1 MKKRWIALTLAIL
14 IVLPTLVACGG
25 GKDPAQTTVAVTT
38 EASAG
43 GAVADTTTA
52 ETEYKAVANVP
63 EDANYN
69 GHTFTFLIGGNVEN
83 GREKNDFEAE
93 TMIGVALND
102 AIYTRNLMIEER
114 YGIKIETFE
123 EYGNSNSG
131 KGLSYQRLSK
141 AFMANETTY
150 DAAMVSGYD
159 VSTLAYTGYLYDM
172 NEVPYID
179 VNQHWWDQKVNQDL
193 TVGTRL
199 YYTTGDIST
208 ADNDATCAILFSK
221 DLVAQNNL
229 ENPYELVESGKWTL
243 DKMLEM
249 CSAVHADLNG
259 DGTYDANDRIGAIV
273 WDDTMMAW
281 VNASGV
287 KCCTMNENGE
297 LTLTLNDE
305 RTMEF
310 FDKLP
315 AFYADEIAYAYQ
327 RVSYDIATPIN
338 MFANNQA
345 LFFALDVALDHQAL
359 DHLMQLSVLA
369 AAVENVAGD
378 ADLLEVLL
386 AGVGVVG
393 IDNDGRIEQAALL
406 VTLVQADQILIV
418 VVGDGLAGGILIA
431 AHDGVGIGVTL
442 ALDLPAAVDEGMLVL
457 SGGDGVHH
465 DRDVAAGG
473 VLHTDGDIQTAGG
486 QTVLLILGRARADCD
501 IREQVGEIAV
511 IFGIEHFIGTA
522 EAVVAQGGHMQLAD
536 GDDALEH
543 IGSFVGVGLVEHALV
558 AVAGGAGLIGIDTG
572 DDHHAILHALLYA
585 AQSAD
590 VIEYRLAVVG
600 RAGADDEQEFIRF
613 AAEDGCDLG
622 VSFGLDGGKLFADGV
637 FGLDVN
643 RYG

>member
-14 IVLPTLVACGG
+14 IVLPTLVAGGG
-25 GKDPAQTTVAVTT
+25 GKDPAQTTVATTT
-38 EASAG
+38 EAPVDG
-43 GAVADTTTA
+43 TVADTTTA
-52 ETEYKAVANVP
+52 QTEDKAVANVP

-179 VNQHWWDQKVNQDL
+179 VNQRWWDQKVNQDL

-221 DLVAQNNL
+221 DLVSQNNL

-249 CSAVHADLNG
+249 CSQVHADLNG
-259 DGTYDANDRIGAIV
+259 DGKYDANDRVGAIV

-345 LFFALDVALDHQAL
+345 LFFAQLLDLVSYLRDMETDFGLLPQPKASEEQEEYYNTIGSWH
-359 DHLMQLSVLA
+359 SVFLCIPAVQENVERTGIIIESLA
-369 AAVENVAGD
+369 AESYNLVTPAYYEQTLVGKYVRDEESVATLDIILATRVYDLGWFYGIGGYNESVMNVWRKDQNNFASMYKAVERVAQKS
-378 ADLLEVLL
+378 L
-386 AGVGVVG
+386 
-393 IDNDGRIEQAALL
+393 
-406 VTLVQADQILIV
+406 DQIN
-418 VVGDGLAGGILIA
+418 A
-431 AHDGVGIGVTL
+431 A
-442 ALDLPAAVDEGMLVL
+442 
-457 SGGDGVHH
+457 
-465 DRDVAAGG
+465 
-473 VLHTDGDIQTAGG
+473 
-486 QTVLLILGRARADCD
+486 
-501 IREQVGEIAV
+501 
-511 IFGIEHFIGTA
+511 
-522 EAVVAQGGHMQLAD
+522 
-536 GDDALEH
+536 
-543 IGSFVGVGLVEHALV
+543 
-558 AVAGGAGLIGIDTG
+558 
-572 DDHHAILHALLYA
+572 
-585 AQSAD
+585 
-590 VIEYRLAVVG
+590 
-600 RAGADDEQEFIRF
+600 F
-613 AAEDGCDLG
+613 A
-622 VSFGLDGGKLFADGV
+622 KLQ
-637 FGLDVN
+637 
-643 RYG
+643 

>member
-345 LFFALDVALDHQAL
+345 LFFAQLLDLVSYLRDMETDFGLLPQPKASEEQQEYYNTIGSWH
-359 DHLMQLSVLA
+359 SVFLCIPAVQENVERTGIIIESLA
-369 AAVENVAGD
+369 AESYNLVTPAYYEQTLVGKYVRDEESVATLDIILATRVYDLGWFYGIGGYNESVMNVWRKDQNNFASMYKAVERVAQKS
-378 ADLLEVLL
+378 L
-386 AGVGVVG
+386 
-393 IDNDGRIEQAALL
+393 
-406 VTLVQADQILIV
+406 DQINQ
-418 VVGDGLAGGILIA
+418 A
-431 AHDGVGIGVTL
+431 
-442 ALDLPAAVDEGMLVL
+442 
-457 SGGDGVHH
+457 
-465 DRDVAAGG
+465 
-473 VLHTDGDIQTAGG
+473 
-486 QTVLLILGRARADCD
+486 
-501 IREQVGEIAV
+501 
-511 IFGIEHFIGTA
+511 
-522 EAVVAQGGHMQLAD
+522 
-536 GDDALEH
+536 
-543 IGSFVGVGLVEHALV
+543 
-558 AVAGGAGLIGIDTG
+558 
-572 DDHHAILHALLYA
+572 
-585 AQSAD
+585 
-590 VIEYRLAVVG
+590 
-600 RAGADDEQEFIRF
+600 F
-613 AAEDGCDLG
+613 A
-622 VSFGLDGGKLFADGV
+622 KLQ
-637 FGLDVN
+637 
-643 RYG
+643 